1 MMAEAH
7 IIEAEAARLTP
18 SALLRWHVLL
28 ITVLVYTLNIADR
41 YVVSTVLEPIK
52 VDLRLSNLGLS
63 LVTAWPLAVL
73 PRDPRFP
80 AVLADRPYIRRN
92 IIAISMIA

>member
-28 ITVLVYTLNIADR
+28 ITVLVYALNIADR

-63 LVTAWPLAVL
+63 LVTAWPLAFFHVIL
-73 PRDPRFP
+73 GFP
-80 AVLADRPYIRRN
+80 LSSLIDRTSAETSLRSR
-92 IIAISMIA
+92 